1 MASDKIN
8 PKIFIVEDNVF
19 YSELINSRL
28 EEKNYT
34 NVQLYHSGEDC
45 IDNLYQ
51 NPDIVILDY
60 DLGKMNGLDVLREI
74 KSVNPNIHI
83 VFLSGQENISVAVES
98 LKYGAYDYVEKNNH
112 SLGRIPGIIAQINKY
127 NKVLLENEEL
137 KKAKKTFF
145 VSFVLLA
152 IAYIYLQIKYLS

>member
-1 MASDKIN
+1 MATNKNN

-28 EEKNYT
+28 EEKGYT

-45 IDNLYQ
+45 VDNLYQ
-51 NPDIVILDY
+51 NPEIVILDY
-60 DLGKMNGLDVLREI
+60 DLGKMNGLDVLKEI
-74 KSVNPNIHI
+74 KSVNPNIQI
-83 VFLSGQENISVAVES
+83 VFLSGQENISVAVDS

-127 NKVLLENEEL
+127 NKILQENEEL
-137 KKAKKTFF
+137 KKAKKTFL

>member
-137 KKAKKTFF
+137 KKAKKTFL